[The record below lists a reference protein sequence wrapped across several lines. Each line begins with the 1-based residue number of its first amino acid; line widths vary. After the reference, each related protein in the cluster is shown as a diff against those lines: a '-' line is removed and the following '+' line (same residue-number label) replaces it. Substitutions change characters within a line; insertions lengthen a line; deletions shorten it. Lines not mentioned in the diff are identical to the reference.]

1 MATPIPI
8 NQCAF
13 RVDEVAAATGG
24 EMFGAPDATVR
35 GVTSDTRSLAAGA
48 LFVAL
53 RGAGRDGHS
62 YVAEAARRGA
72 AAALVERGRRLPDLA
87 GLAAVE
93 VDDTLAALGA
103 LARHHLRRIRA
114 MHPLACVAIGG
125 AVGKTSTKELCA
137 AVVRA
142 LFGETLA
149 TPGNLNNLIGVP
161 MTIFTLTEGH
171 RAAVLEC
178 GTNTR
183 GEIVRL
189 ARIVEPDVAAVLNV
203 DVEHSEGLG
212 SLAEIADEEAALF
225 TTARRAVVACT
236 EERLVMERIPRGAEV
251 VTFGAAPEADVR
263 IAARAPAAAG
273 AARSRVTLALR
284 PRLVAAGAPARLD
297 AALALLGAAA
307 ARNAAAAVAA
317 AAALRARP
325 LTADELAAVARA
337 LESVA
342 PVAGRLQMRT
352 LGGLL
357 VIDDTYN
364 ANPRSVRAALDAA
377 HESAQAP
384 GARLVVALGD
394 MLELGALAPAM
405 HTEVVADVIRL
416 APAAFIAVGPEMS
429 AAAAAAAAAGD
440 AGRSGGVRIAPDS
453 TAAAEMVCALVRA
466 GDVLLVKGSRGIQ
479 MERIIEALEERF
491 GRRTQN

>member
-8 NQCAF
+8 NHCAF
-13 RVDEVAAATGG
+13 RLDEVAAATGG
-24 EMFGAPDATVR
+24 AMFGASDTIVR
-35 GVTSDTRSLAAGA
+35 GVLTDTRALSAGS

-53 RGAGRDGHS
+53 QGAGRDGHAYLS
-62 YVAEAARRGA
+62 EAASRGA
-72 AAALVERGRRLPDLA
+72 AAAIVARGHRTA

-93 VDDTLAALGA
+93 VDDTLAALGD
-103 LARHHLRRIRA
+103 LARHHLHRTRA
-114 MHPLACVAIGG
+114 ARSLASVAIGG

-161 MTIFTLTEGH
+161 MTIFTLTENH

-212 SLAEIADEEAALF
+212 TLEEIADEEAALF
-225 TTARRAVVACT
+225 TTARHAVVACAD
-236 EERLVMERIPRGAEV
+236 EPLVMQRVPRGAQV
-251 VTFGAAPEADVR
+251 VTFGAARNADVR
-263 IAARAPAAAG
+263 IAARVPAAAG
-273 AARSRVTLALR
+273 SARARVTLALS

-297 AALALLGAAA
+297 VALALLGAAA

-342 PVAGRLQMRT
+342 PVDGRLQTRT
-352 LGGLL
+352 LGRLL

-364 ANPRSVRAALDAA
+364 ANPRSVRAALEAA
-377 HESAQAP
+377 HESARTS

-394 MLELGALAPAM
+394 MLELGALASAM
-405 HTEVVADVIRL
+405 HAEVAADVMRL
-416 APAAFIAVGPEMS
+416 APAAFVAVGPEMS
-429 AAAAAAAAAGD
+429 AAAAAALI
-440 AGRSGGVRIAPDS
+440 SGPTNVRTAPDS
-453 TAAAEMVCALVRA
+453 AKAADLMCELVRE
-466 GDVLLVKGSRGIQ
+466 GDVVLVKGSRGIR
-479 MERIIEALEERF
+479 MERIIEALGERF
-491 GRRTQN
+491 GSRAQN

>member
-1 MATPIPI
+1 MTTPIPI

-13 RVDEVAAATGG
+13 RLDEVAAATGG
-24 EMFGAPDATVR
+24 ERFGAPDTIVR
-35 GVTSDTRSLAAGA
+35 GVTADTRALVGGA

-53 RGAGRDGHS
+53 RGVDRDGHA
-62 YVAEAARRGA
+62 YLAEAARRGA
-72 AAALVERGRRLPDLA
+72 MAVLVARGRRPA

-103 LARHHLRRIRA
+103 LARHHLGRTRA
-114 MHPLACVAIGG
+114 AHPFGCVAIGG

-161 MTIFTLTEGH
+161 MTIFTLTERH

-183 GEIVRL
+183 GEIARL
-189 ARIVEPDVAAVLNV
+189 AAIVEPDVAAVLNV
-203 DVEHSEGLG
+203 DIEHSEGLG
-212 SLAEIADEEAALF
+212 NLLEIADEEATLF

-236 EERLVMERIPRGAEV
+236 EERLVMERIPRGAAV
-251 VTFGAAPEADVR
+251 VTFGAEAAADVR

-273 AARSRVTLALR
+273 GAARSRVTLALS
-284 PRLVAAGAPARLD
+284 PRLVAAGAPAHLD

-325 LTADELAAVARA
+325 LEAAELVAVAHA

-342 PVAGRLQMRT
+342 PVAGRLRMRT

-364 ANPRSVRAALDAA
+364 ANPRSVRAALEAA
-377 HESAQAP
+377 HESAAAP

-405 HTEVVADVIRL
+405 HAGVTADVMRL

-429 AAAAAAAAAGD
+429 AAAAHAAGIAGRADVIAAPDSAAAAKL
-440 AGRSGGVRIAPDS
+440 
-453 TAAAEMVCALVRA
+453 VCALVRE
-466 GDVLLVKGSRGIQ
+466 GDVVLVKGSRGLR

-491 GRRTQN
+491 GNRTQN